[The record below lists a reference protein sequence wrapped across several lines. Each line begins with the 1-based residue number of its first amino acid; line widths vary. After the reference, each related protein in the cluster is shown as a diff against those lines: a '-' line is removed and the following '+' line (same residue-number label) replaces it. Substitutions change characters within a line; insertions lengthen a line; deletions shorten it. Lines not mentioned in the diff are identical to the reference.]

1 MNSFWT
7 SAANEVANV
16 WHAAQASPFHAFCM
30 AAVVILGAG
39 GLVMVAKEQRRLH
52 RISKANLKRIEKLP
66 RPPEFDPAKFTDT
79 GRAPR

>member
-16 WHAAQASPFHAFCM
+16 WHAAQANPFHAFCM
-30 AAVVILGAG
+30 TAVVILGGG
-39 GLVMVAKEQRRLH
+39 GLAMVAKEQLRLH
-52 RISKANLKRIEKLP
+52 RISKENLKRIEKLP
-66 RPPEFDPAKFTDT
+66 HPPEFDPAKFTNT